1 MKKVAVDVTQMP
13 ENLYRTNAK
22 TDRFCRKTPLR
33 RFPLLVLAFLLLP
46 CPWFA
51 IAQNATVTFYTPFAT
66 PSHLMGQFTG
76 LGKSAPAL
84 GRIYDG
90 ERILAQIV
98 PNRFVTF
105 LLPAGQHTFS
115 AIAQVPR
122 HPDKDHIIPVELK
135 AGEHYFF
142 RLTNRNKAL
151 LIETELAAVDC
162 ATATKESTKSQP
174 LDPKDV
180 QEEMRSLLSPMSALP
195 ACQ

>member
-1 MKKVAVDVTQMP
+1 MKKVAVDIPCMP
-13 ENLYRTNAK
+13 ESLNRMNAK
-22 TDRFCRKTPLR
+22 TDRFRRATPRR
-33 RFPLLVLAFLLLP
+33 RFPSLTLAFLLLA

-51 IAQNATVTFYTPFAT
+51 DAQSAAVTFYTPFAT

-90 ERILAQIV
+90 ERILGQIV

-142 RLTNRNKAL
+142 RLTNRNKAF

-162 ATATKESTKSQP
+162 VTAAKESAKSQP

-180 QEEMRSLLSPMSALP
+180 QEEMRSLLSATSALP
-195 ACQ
+195 ACR

>member
-1 MKKVAVDVTQMP
+1 MKKAAVDVTHMP
-13 ENLYRTNAK
+13 ENLNRTNVKAS
-22 TDRFCRKTPLR
+22 RFRRKMSHSR
-33 RFPLLVLAFLLLP
+33 YPLLALTFLLLP

-51 IAQNATVTFYTPFAT
+51 VAQNATVTFYTPFAT

-76 LGKSAPAL
+76 LGKTAPAL

-122 HPDKDHIIPVELK
+122 HPDKDHIISVELK

-142 RLTNRNKAL
+142 RLTNRNKAF
-151 LIETELAAVDC
+151 LIETDLATVDC
-162 ATATKESTKSQP
+162 PTATKESTKSLP

-180 QEEMRSLLSPMSALP
+180 QEEMRSQLSPTSALP